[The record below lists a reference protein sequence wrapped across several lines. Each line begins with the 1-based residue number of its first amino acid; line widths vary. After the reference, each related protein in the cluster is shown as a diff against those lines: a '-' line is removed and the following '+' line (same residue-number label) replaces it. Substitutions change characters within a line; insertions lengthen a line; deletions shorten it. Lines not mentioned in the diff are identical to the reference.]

1 VAGSA
6 VLAIKVL
13 TDVRDAQKGLDDA
26 EKSTS
31 KWGSG
36 LNKAAGVAA
45 VGLAAVGGLMLS
57 GAKAA
62 AEDAQGQ
69 AILAQAMKNSAGATD
84 DQIASTEDWI
94 SKTTQATGV
103 ADDQLRPALAN
114 LVRATGDV
122 AKSQDAMGLAMDI
135 STATGKDLES
145 VSAAMAKAYGGN
157 TTALGK
163 LVPGID
169 KATLA
174 SKDMTAISAELAGMV
189 GGSTA
194 AAANTAAGQ
203 YKIFETQVAETKEG
217 IGAALLPV
225 LQQLTGIMKDVSTWA
240 ANNTK
245 TITVLLGAFA
255 AVAAIIITVNA
266 VTKAW
271 TAIQALVRA
280 ATMAWTAA
288 QWLLN
293 AALTANP
300 IGLVVLAVVA
310 LIAIFALAW
319 KNSQTFRTIVTGA
332 FNAVLDAAQAV
343 WGWIK
348 SNWPLLLAILLGPF
362 GLAVG
367 LIIKNFDTIKGA
379 AESAYNFI
387 KGIFDKI
394 AAAIKKVTGL
404 ISKIP
409 KPSIPD
415 LNPFS
420 ASAGGG
426 AAVAGPTAF
435 GALTARSFAGG
446 VARAPAAGRAT
457 SAGGG
462 TVINISGAID
472 PEGTARAV
480 QKVLTQ
486 HGIRSARL
494 STLATS
500 QAI

>member
-1 VAGSA
+1 MAGSA
-6 VLAIKVL
+6 VLAIKIL
-13 TDVRDAQKGLDDA
+13 ADASQAKAGISEA
-26 EKSTS
+26 EKATS

-45 VGLAAVGGLMLS
+45 VGLGAVGGLFIS

-62 AEDAQGQ
+62 AEDAQAQ
-69 AILAQAMKNSAGATD
+69 AILATTLKKTTGASD
-84 DQIASTEDWI
+84 AQVAATEDWI
-94 SKTTQATGV
+94 SAQGRATGIT
-103 ADDQLRPALAN
+103 DDELRPALAN

-122 AKSQDAMGLAMDI
+122 GTAQKAASLAMDI
-135 STATGKDLES
+135 SAATGKDLQS
-145 VSAAMAKAYGGN
+145 VSLALAKGYAGN
-157 TTALGK
+157 TTSLGK
-163 LVPGID
+163 MVPGID
-169 KATLA
+169 AATLA
-174 SKDMTAISAELAGMV
+174 SKDMTAISADLAKMV
-189 GGSTA
+189 GGSA
-194 AAANTAAGQ
+194 AAAADTAAGQ

-225 LQQLTGIMKDVSTWA
+225 LMQLTGIMKSVSTWA

-245 TITVLLGAFA
+245 TLTVLLGAFA

-271 TAIQALVRA
+271 TAIQAIVKV
-280 ATMAWTAA
+280 ATLTWTAA

-293 AALTANP
+293 AALNANP

-310 LIAIFALAW
+310 LIAIFVLAW

-332 FNAVLDAAQAV
+332 FNAVLSVVQSV

-348 SNWPLLLAILLGPF
+348 NNWPLLLAILTGPI
-362 GLAVG
+362 GLAILAIVRH
-367 LIIKNFDTIKGA
+367 FDTIKDA
-379 AESAYNFI
+379 AKSVYDFI

-394 AAAIKKVTGL
+394 AGAIASVTKL
-404 ISKIP
+404 IKNIP

-420 ASAGGG
+420 AF
-426 AAVAGPTAF
+426 AAPVH
-435 GALTARSFAGG
+435 G
-446 VARAPAAGRAT
+446 VAAPFDALGAQGFGGLPFAPSAGRAT

-462 TVINISGAID
+462 TVININGAID

-486 HGIRSARL
+486 HGIRTARL
-494 STLATS
+494 STLSTAAA
-500 QAI
+500 AI